1 MANLKDL
8 IVNGT
13 SRFIGKIYGLVTR
26 AEADENGLNFN
37 TGYVKKGDV
46 LVLDSSNYTTYYN
59 SSTYTLTLP
68 ENCYSVHLSPT
79 LFSLTHSS
87 GQFKIYR
94 IIVPNVKNFDKL
106 TIFVQHSYASTSGSY
121 KENSYYSNSY
131 LYLYDSDYDSYNK
144 DLSHCDYIGN
154 GGLKNYYYSGSRSY
168 HSPGNNDGF
177 ITLLNVEGTWYYNMD
192 EKM

>member
-46 LVLDSSNYTTYYN
+46 LVINSSNYTTYYN

-87 GQFKIYR
+87 GKFMIYKI
-94 IIVPNVKNFDKL
+94 IIPNVKNFDKL
-106 TIFVQHSYASTSGSY
+106 TIFVNHSYASTNSSGDQV
-121 KENSYYSNSY
+121 NGIYSNST
-131 LYLYDSDYDSYNK
+131 LYLYDSDYYYN
-144 DLSHCDYIGN
+144 SANIGN
-154 GGLKNYYYSGSRSY
+154 GGLKNYYYSSSSY
-168 HSPGNNDGF
+168 HTPSTNDGF
-177 ITLLNVEGTWYYNMD
+177 FTLLNVEGTWYYNLD
-192 EKM
+192 GKYI